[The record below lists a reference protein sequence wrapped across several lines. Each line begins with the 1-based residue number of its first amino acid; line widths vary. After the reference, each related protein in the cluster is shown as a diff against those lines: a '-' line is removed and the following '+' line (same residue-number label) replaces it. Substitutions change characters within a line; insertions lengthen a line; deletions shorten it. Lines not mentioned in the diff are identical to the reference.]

1 MRTPRVTPLGAT
13 TRSGLDSRGPCLR
26 PWLSERLPLPL
37 AHPDGEGRCI
47 YGSCRGTEPHL
58 LGMGYPTFS
67 LESPSWLRSLST
79 RGSAEERA
87 SVRETPLP
95 LRSRTACC
103 TEIRKTEKVIFCAD
117 AHATR
122 TEFGRP
128 RSSIRLRTSTAM
140 AISVA
145 WASVAQWG
153 FYHPNMQAG
162 ENDRGEF

>member
-1 MRTPRVTPLGAT
+1 LNRPLSKRRTQAGEPPRVSKMKTRLIRSSWWRQRTRTPRVTPLGAT

-128 RSSIRLRTSTAM
+128 RCSDLI
-140 AISVA
+140 
-145 WASVAQWG
+145 
-153 FYHPNMQAG
+153 N
-162 ENDRGEF
+162 